1 MRLFRVFLAHELI
14 TQWRS
19 VRFRGL
25 AAVYV
30 VVASATSIGLFVM
43 TGRTPRIFG
52 PATYNGFLLSE
63 QPLLTALFAVGL
75 AVDAIARE
83 RDEGSFAVLSVAP
96 ISSAGYVLRRWLSI
110 VVICIGVSLLPT

>member
-52 PATYNGFLLSE
+52 PAATGRTAWASSPCGADKGHGLS
-63 QPLLTALFAVGL
+63 G
-75 AVDAIARE
+75 
-83 RDEGSFAVLSVAP
+83 G
-96 ISSAGYVLRRWLSI
+96 G
-110 VVICIGVSLLPT
+110 VV